1 MYALQR
7 VYDNGPDRPEL
18 VLIHYTVCPE
28 GAPGRVLARSSAV
41 LRPEAGAGRRE
52 ALLFLPELPGG
63 KRVDVTYFFSTVR
76 GDGESFSPRY
86 RTVVPG
92 DEADGNLFN
101 VAEDGDGNLRPAP
114 GMGTFRLLLPL
125 RAGEPAAGTAHF
137 GFGAM
142 RKKPSEALCR
152 AAVPFGAGRPALV
165 EVPEALSVL
174 KNRPMPFFLYHRT
187 EGGVG
192 LVADKINNARITL
205 KDEAGDVVCAR
216 LLWSESSW
224 AAPNMAV
231 MEAKNVPGSSGEAAD
246 CFFAEDRAA
255 SLSARMKALAGLPVP
270 RTFEAYVFGPAGSA
284 VEYCYLVTR
293 VRPDGSV
300 FTGWR
305 NRDGGN
311 WAVTL

>member
-18 VLIHYTVCPE
+18 VLIHYTACPE
-28 GAPGRVLARSSAV
+28 GAPDSVLARSSAV
-41 LRPEAGAGRRE
+41 LRPGAGAGRRE
-52 ALLFLPELPGG
+52 VLLFLPEPPGG
-63 KRVDVTYFFSTVR
+63 KRVDVTYFFTTVR
-76 GDGESFSPRY
+76 RGGEWFSPRY
-86 RTVVPG
+86 RILVPG
-92 DEADGNLFN
+92 GEADGNLFN
-101 VAEDGDGNLRPAP
+101 VPEDGDGNLKPAP
-114 GMGTFRLLLPL
+114 GMGMFRLVLPL
-125 RAGEPAAGTAHF
+125 RAGEPAAGTARF

-205 KDEAGDVVCAR
+205 KDGVGDVVCAL

-224 AAPNMAV
+224 SAPNVAV
-231 MEAKNVPGSSGEAAD
+231 MGAKNAPGSPGEAAGYY
-246 CFFAEDRAA
+246 FAEDRAA
-255 SLSARMKALAGLPVP
+255 YLSARRNSFAGLPVP

-293 VRPDGSV
+293 IRTDGSV
-300 FTGWR
+300 FTEWR

>member
-7 VYDNGPDRPEL
+7 VYDTGPDRPEL

-28 GAPGRVLARSSAV
+28 GAPDSALARSSVV
-41 LRPEAGAGRRE
+41 LRPEAGAQRRE
-52 ALLFLPELPGG
+52 ALLFLPQLPGG
-63 KRVDVTYFFSTVR
+63 RRVDLTYFFTAIR
-76 GDGESFSPRY
+76 GGGEWVSPRY
-86 RTVVPG
+86 RTLIPDG
-92 DEADGNLFN
+92 EADGNIVN
-101 VAEDGDGNLRPAP
+101 VTEEGEGNLKPAP
-114 GMGTFRLLLPL
+114 GMGTFRLVLPL
-125 RAGEPAAGTAHF
+125 LAGEPAAGIARF

-142 RKKPSEALCR
+142 RKKPSDALCR
-152 AAVPFGAGRPALV
+152 AAVSFGPGRPALI

-205 KDEAGDVVCAR
+205 KDGAGDVASAL
-216 LLWSESSW
+216 LLWSESAW
-224 AAPNMAV
+224 TAPNASV
-231 MEAKNVPGSSGEAAD
+231 MEAKRVPGVSRDAAEYY
-246 CFFAEDRAA
+246 FAEDRAA
-255 SLSARMKALAGLPVP
+255 YAAARMEALAGLPLP
-270 RTFEAYVFGPAGSA
+270 RTFEAYVYGPANSV

-300 FTGWR
+300 FTEWR

-311 WAVTL
+311 WRVTL

>member
-18 VLIHYTVCPE
+18 VLIHYTACPE
-28 GAPGRVLARSSAV
+28 GIPGEVLARSSAV
-41 LRPEAGAGRRE
+41 LRPEPGAGRRNTF
-52 ALLFLPELPGG
+52 LFLPELPEG
-63 KRVDVTYFFSTVR
+63 KQVDVTYFFTAVR
-76 GDGESFSPRY
+76 EGGEWFSPRY
-86 RTVVPG
+86 RTLVPG
-92 DEADGNLFN
+92 DEADGNLVN
-101 VAEDGDGNLRPAP
+101 VPEDGDGNLRPAP
-114 GMGTFRLLLPL
+114 GMGTFRVLLPL
-125 RAGEPAAGTAHF
+125 RAGEPAAGTVRF

-152 AAVPFGAGRPALV
+152 AAVPFGAGRPPLV

-192 LVADKINNARITL
+192 LVADKVNNARITL
-205 KDEAGDVVCAR
+205 KDGAGDVVCVL

-224 AAPNMAV
+224 SAPNVAV
-231 MEAKNVPGSSGEAAD
+231 MEAKLVPGSSGEAAD
-246 CFFAEDRAA
+246 YFFAEDRAA
-255 SLSARMKALAGLPVP
+255 YLSARMNALAALPVP
-270 RTFEAYVFGPAGSA
+270 RTFEGYVFGPAGSA

-300 FTGWR
+300 FTEWR